1 MPFHLSNRAR
11 RDVAYWFRYPY
22 RVNVLS
28 PSDHPQKTLYG
39 IIYGCCVVLSL
50 LYTVYQ
56 MFGTPNMYRLHN
68 PESLV
73 LPYAYNSSNEFDAK
87 LVNIPTPAYCS
98 KGAPKGF
105 DKDLYPEAP
114 EVNGFAGDTTASS
127 CEPCARVSCIAERTP
142 SGFFIRTLRVVED
155 LSTGAKNYYYTKHP
169 EYLTFGIKLTEIEQ
183 VRTFTDGIKVFR
195 SDNRAMSG
203 QGKIEWGTI
212 GDLIATSIVSLDK
225 VNKDGFYT
233 QKKISVPES
242 TYRQTGVVLGVT
254 VEYYN
259 FPRTPMDIG
268 AFSYV
273 PTAEIRVA
281 QVPGMRGKLDGKK
294 ILDPTTGLVSKVIY
308 DYGVYIN
315 IIQNGQ
321 IGVLEFSMWML
332 CAAGSFMA
340 LYIVS
345 SFMDWISS
353 SHDEKMVDSAANAVA
368 KDKSQILKEKQMV
381 ELAEGMKGGNK
392 NRKKTGGLEDYDE
405 TIYQIPFVRGLYDD
419 SAHDIERAMRAR
431 TRSAFGPKQD
441 FMLAGHSLAKA
452 AIPLTVRSLGSLNS
466 IASSSGSPEKFRQ
479 STPAKTMSMSD
490 MSGNL
495 AGGGFD
501 EDEIAEMREHIKH
514 LEDEVIMIKNM
525 QHDLSKKL
533 ATKMESRSRP
543 SFSVQSPTS
552 SLTAAARKLKSSSTI
567 GTPAELERKDD

>member
-1 MPFHLSNRAR
+1 
-11 RDVAYWFRYPY
+11 
-22 RVNVLS
+22 
-28 PSDHPQKTLYG
+28 
-39 IIYGCCVVLSL
+39 
-50 LYTVYQ
+50 

-73 LPYAYNSSNEFDAK
+73 LPYAFNSSNEFDAK

-452 AIPLTVRSLGSLNS
+452 AIPLTVRS
-466 IASSSGSPEKFRQ
+466 
-479 STPAKTMSMSD
+479 D